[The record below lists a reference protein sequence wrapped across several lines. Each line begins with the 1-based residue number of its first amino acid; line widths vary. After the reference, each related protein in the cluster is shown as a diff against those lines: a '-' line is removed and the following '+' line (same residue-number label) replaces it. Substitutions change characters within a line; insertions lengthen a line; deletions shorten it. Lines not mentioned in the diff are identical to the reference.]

1 MKKTKHYPLNLGEAA
16 VLKAAVYDLSQSARL
31 QVIWA
36 IINDLSLKS
45 TLTRN
50 RFEDIIDDA
59 RKLTG
64 ATKTNG

>member
-1 MKKTKHYPLNLGEAA
+1 MKKTKHYPLNAGEAA
-16 VLKAAVYDLSQSARL
+16 VLKAAVYDLPPSARL
-31 QVIWA
+31 QVLYG
-36 IINDLSLKS
+36 IIQTLSLKS
-45 TLTRN
+45 TLTKN